1 MKSSVLS
8 TARKM
13 ADRRVADG
21 DTANTLWSVA
31 VAVPLAAI
39 LRGAHGL
46 APAHPESK
54 DCGRADVI
62 QLLTILFVVAL
73 LAERALEV
81 FVGTWRSAG
90 ANQHELNVT
99 MAQEKVT
106 RLQAGSRPDAR
117 GLSGA
122 RTALEDAKRAERQ
135 YRCAT
140 RMRALWIGLMLGLLV
155 AGVGLRA
162 LQTLIDPALNA
173 WSTTQS
179 AAFHL
184 VDVVLTGGVIA
195 GGSEGIHRIV
205 TVFDNFMNATGK
217 RAKDT
222 A

>member
-1 MKSSVLS
+1 MKSLIADPS
-8 TARKM
+8 TSNGLR
-13 ADRRVADG
+13 
-21 DTANTLWSVA
+21 SVA

-39 LRGAHGL
+39 LSFPVWL
-46 APAHPESK
+46 APAHIEFK
-54 DCGRADVI
+54 DFGATDVI

-90 ANQHELNVT
+90 ANQHELNVRV
-99 MAQEKVT
+99 AQEKVT
-106 RLQAGSRPDAR
+106 RLQAASRPDGRAVSEAR
-117 GLSGA
+117 S
-122 RTALEDAKRAERQ
+122 ALEDAKRAERK
-135 YRCAT
+135 YRCVT
-140 RMRALWIGLMLGLLV
+140 RKGALWIGLTLGLLV

-162 LQTLIDPALNA
+162 LETLIDPAQNA

-205 TVFDNFMNATGK
+205 TVFDNFMNATAK

>member
-1 MKSSVLS
+1 MKSSI
-8 TARKM
+8 
-13 ADRRVADG
+13 ADP
-21 DTANTLWSVA
+21 NTSNGLRSVA

-39 LRGAHGL
+39 LSFPVWL
-46 APAHPESK
+46 APAHIEFK
-54 DCGRADVI
+54 DFGATDVI

-99 MAQEKVT
+99 MAQEKVM

-117 GLSGA
+117 GLSEA
-122 RTALEDAKRAERQ
+122 RTALEDARRAERQ

-140 RMRALWIGLMLGLLV
+140 RKRALWIGLTLGLLV

-184 VDVVLTGGVIA
+184 VDVALTGGVIA

-205 TVFDNFMNATGK
+205 TVFDNFMNATAK

>member
-1 MKSSVLS
+1 MGKEGEGMKSSMLTSNAGPDTSNVL
-8 TARKM
+8 R
-13 ADRRVADG
+13 
-21 DTANTLWSVA
+21 SVA
-31 VAVPLAAI
+31 VAAPLAAI
-39 LRGAHGL
+39 LSFPVWL
-46 APAHPESK
+46 APAHIEFK
-54 DCGRADVI
+54 DFGATDVV

-90 ANQHELNVT
+90 ANQHELTVRV
-99 MAQEKVT
+99 AQENVT
-106 RLQAGSRPDAR
+106 RLQGMTRPDSSA
-117 GLSGA
+117 LAAA
-122 RTALEDAKRAERQ
+122 RTALEGAKRAERH

-140 RMRALWIGLMLGLLV
+140 RMRALWIGLTLGLLV

-162 LQTLIDPALNA
+162 LETLIDPTLNA

-205 TVFDNFMNATGK
+205 TVFDNFMNATAK
-217 RAKDT
+217 RAKDS

>member
-1 MKSSVLS
+1 MKSTVLAA
-8 TARKM
+8 ARKM
-13 ADRRVADG
+13 SNRRIEEADLSNAGWGVAI
-21 DTANTLWSVA
+21 TA
-31 VAVPLAAI
+31 PLAVI
-39 LRGAHGL
+39 LSFPVWL
-46 APAHPESK
+46 APAHIEFK
-54 DCGRADVI
+54 DFETADIVR
-62 QLLTILFVVAL
+62 LLTTLFVVAL

-117 GLSGA
+117 GLREA

-140 RMRALWIGLMLGLLV
+140 RKRALWIGLTLGLLV

-184 VDVVLTGGVIA
+184 VDVALTGGVIA

-205 TVFDNFMNATGK
+205 TVFDNFMNATAK